1 MGRWAYRLGI
11 SAMEERAPKR
21 IALQIWKV
29 GGEWDES
36 EGARGERTYKN
47 KTPPR
52 EKKAEVETGVLKKTV
67 PMIIPWKMYELKVE
81 TAVNIQ

>member
-1 MGRWAYRLGI
+1 
-11 SAMEERAPKR
+11 MEERAPKR
-21 IALQIWKV
+21 IALRVWKV

-52 EKKAEVETGVLKKTV
+52 EKNADVESGTFKKTV
-67 PMIIPWKMYELKVE
+67 PIMI
-81 TAVNIQ
+81 A